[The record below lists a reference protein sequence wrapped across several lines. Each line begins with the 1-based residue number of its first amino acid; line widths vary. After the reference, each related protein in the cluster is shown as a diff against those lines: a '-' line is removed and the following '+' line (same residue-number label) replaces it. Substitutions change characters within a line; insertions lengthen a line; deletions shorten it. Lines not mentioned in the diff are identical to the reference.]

1 MPIVLPSFA
10 GTAQPAGGAA
20 YSNALSASFDGTDD
34 IIDVGDVSAI
44 NSATNLTISGWF
56 NASSFPHAS
65 YNSMWGGG
73 GAGGSTH
80 PTRFWLTCNNGSLF
94 RIWYGTSTNFT
105 FAYSIS
111 TGTWYNVVLTIDG
124 STVKLY
130 VNGNQ
135 EGSTVTTAPSVYATA
150 GDEFEIGANPT
161 YRPYYWDGYID
172 EFAVFNSTLSAS
184 DVTAIYNSGV
194 PADLTSLSPVHWWRM
209 GDGTGDT
216 DDGGGAP
223 ASGDTIG
230 TIADQ
235 GSGSNNGT
243 GTNGPAFS
251 SNVPFSTTSAIFDG
265 TNDYARATL
274 GSQVFDGDYSIS
286 FWINP
291 DSTQFASLLQLGTSA
306 TYADGFRV
314 YRYSSGQAFWRG
326 EGGSSYVL
334 AISTPTAINT
344 WHHLAIT
351 RSGSNVTMYHN
362 GSSIQ
367 TGTDSHAYTSTTF
380 NVSFTTYP
388 FDGFQDE
395 VALWDS
401 ALSASDVTAIYNSG
415 TPASLAS
422 YSPVNWWRMGEN
434 DGGAG
439 TTVTDQGSAGN
450 DLTLYNGASFSTNV
464 P

>member
-10 GTAQPAGGAA
+10 GTAQPAGGGGGPYANV
-20 YSNALSASFDGTDD
+20 YSASFDGTD
-34 IIDVGDVSAI
+34 
-44 NSATNLTISGWF
+44 
-56 NASSFPHAS
+56 
-65 YNSMWGGG
+65 
-73 GAGGSTH
+73 
-80 PTRFWLTCNNGSLF
+80 
-94 RIWYGTSTNFT
+94 
-105 FAYSIS
+105 
-111 TGTWYNVVLTIDG
+111 
-124 STVKLY
+124 
-130 VNGNQ
+130 
-135 EGSTVTTAPSVYATA
+135 
-150 GDEFEIGANPT
+150 
-161 YRPYYWDGYID
+161 
-172 EFAVFNSTLSAS
+172 
-184 DVTAIYNSGV
+184 
-194 PADLTSLSPVHWWRM
+194 
-209 GDGTGDT
+209 
-216 DDGGGAP
+216 
-223 ASGDTIG
+223 
-230 TIADQ
+230 
-235 GSGSNNGT
+235 
-243 GTNGPAFS
+243 
-251 SNVPFSTTSAIFDG
+251 
-265 TNDYARATL
+265 DYARATL
-274 GSQVFDGDYSIS
+274 GSQVFSGDYSIS

-291 DSTQFASLLQLGTSA
+291 DSTPSASSLLQLGTSA

-314 YRYSSGQAFWRG
+314 YRYSGGQAFWRG

-351 RSGSNVTMYHN
+351 RSGSSVTMYHN

-401 ALSASDVTAIYNSG
+401 ALSASDITAIYNSG
-415 TPASLAS
+415 TPDSLAS

-450 DLTLYNGASFSTNV
+450 DLTLYNGAAFSTTV